1 MSAGA
6 ITSANTTVVL
16 SDLTKLSP
24 MIWMQGAQ
32 VAIQQE
38 LQPVL
43 DIYGSDTL
51 DQFNRDYSYF
61 AKSGFGSKVDE
72 GADYPSFTNNQG
84 DSLSLTVVKR
94 GAAFT
99 ITEDL
104 IDGNKYREIRLGMND
119 LGERLFR
126 TMARDATHGAFT
138 FGFSSSYTDAD
149 GKTVTNAVA
158 KGSEAVFAD
167 THTMADGSTFDNNL
181 ADVAIGEANLRSLQD
196 LTTGFID
203 ENGQKVVWGHGQKI
217 LVTSDDAGMQHAA
230 TRLTMQDWNFS
241 STNRDMNVFKGVFR
255 HVTLHYVNTLA
266 SGAIDTTKDKY
277 YYILDQ
283 ALCNDSMVFGIHT
296 RPVPAGP
303 FEDMFNGGMMWRSK
317 TRYDLGTI
325 YAHLGSACPATS

>member
-16 SDLTKLSP
+16 ADLAKLSP
-24 MIWMQGAQ
+24 MVWMEGAQ
-32 VAIQQE
+32 VAVRDY

-43 DIYGSDTL
+43 DIYYNDPL

-72 GADYPSFTNNQG
+72 GADYPTFTNNQG

-94 GAAFT
+94 GAGFT

-104 IDGNKYREIRLGMND
+104 IDGNKYREIRLGLED

-126 TMARDATHGAFT
+126 TMARDGTHVAFT

-158 KGSEAVFAD
+158 KGSEAIFAD
-167 THTMADGSTFDNNL
+167 THTMAESSTFDNNL
-181 ADVAIGEANLRSLQD
+181 ADSAIGESNLRALQD

-203 ENGQKVVWGHGQKI
+203 ENGNKVVWGRGEKV
-217 LVTSDDAGMQHAA
+217 LVTADDAGMQHAA
-230 TRLTMQDWNFS
+230 IRLTQQDWNYNS
-241 STNRDMNVFKGVFR
+241 MNRDMSVFKGVFR
-255 HVTLHYVNTLA
+255 HVTLHYLNTLA

-277 YYILDQ
+277 YYVLDLG
-283 ALCNDSMVFGIHT
+283 LCKDSMLMGIHT
-296 RPVPAGP
+296 RPLPAGP
-303 FEDMFNGGMMWRSK
+303 FEDQYNGGMLWRSK
-317 TRYDLGTI
+317 ARYDLGVI
-325 YAHLGSACPATS
+325 YAHIGAGCAATT